1 MAGSCCAN
9 CSTYIDIRMARRPR
23 RKGRETNADDG
34 RCGDREGVVPMSDRD
49 RIEFHLFA
57 IAVLINLAVAV
68 YFLGEIARAVG

>member
-1 MAGSCCAN
+1 MAGSRCAN
-9 CSTYIDIRMARRPR
+9 CTTYLDTRMARRPR

-34 RCGDREGVVPMSDRD
+34 RCGDREGAAPMSDRD

>member
-1 MAGSCCAN
+1 MREMHQPN
-9 CSTYIDIRMARRPR
+9 FENRMARRPR

-34 RCGDREGVVPMSDRD
+34 RCGGREGVAPMDDID

-57 IAVLINLAVAV
+57 ISVVISLAVAV

>member
-1 MAGSCCAN
+1 MAGSRCAK
-9 CSTYIDIRMARRPR
+9 CTTYLENWMARRPR

-34 RCGDREGVVPMSDRD
+34 RCCGREGAAPMSDRD